1 MKEKRDDKF
10 ATPRNCYDEARGV
23 SMFAVS
29 REDLFAGVIGAENNR
44 MT

>member
-1 MKEKRDDKF
+1 MTSSRLLVI
-10 ATPRNCYDEARGV
+10 AMTRLRYARGV

-29 REDLFAGVIGAENNR
+29 REDRFAGVIGAENNR